1 MDAWLVLYNRE
12 SNGEHNRELYLI
24 KSRGMAHS
32 NQVREFVM
40 TRAGIVLRDVYV
52 GPEGVLTGA
61 ARIAQ
66 EARERER
73 SMQQKHDAERRNMD
87 FARRRRRVQAQIE
100 ELQAQLT
107 DEQGEL
113 AAFTDEATARDTQ
126 AEDERTRMGAVRGT
140 AGGSTES

>member
-1 MDAWLVLYNRE
+1 
-12 SNGEHNRELYLI
+12 
-24 KSRGMAHS
+24 MAHS

-40 TRAGIVLRDVYV
+40 THDGIVLREVYV

-100 ELQAQLT
+100 ELQAQLA

-113 AAFTDEATARDTQ
+113 AAFTDEATARDAQ